1 MHVSSP
7 APTGAP
13 RGLNITPVKSR
24 SLSVEWGAV
33 PCLHQGG
40 PITGYILHYSINGS
54 GSYTVNI
61 TGEENRQYNLT
72 ELTPFTNY
80 SVQVAAVN
88 DRGTGPYSTPLNVTI
103 QEGELKTLLC
113 KEASLC
119 IHGFMIGLVINF

>member
-1 MHVSSP
+1 M
-7 APTGAP
+7 
-13 RGLNITPVKSR
+13 K
-24 SLSVEWGAV
+24 
-33 PCLHQGG
+33 
-40 PITGYILHYSINGS
+40 
-54 GSYTVNI
+54 I

-88 DRGTGPYSTPLNVTI
+88 DEGTGPYSTPLNVTI

-113 KEASLC
+113 IEESLC